1 MYTNSEGLKKKNVC
15 VLIVGK
21 KKKTQ
26 TEQYGDNCVE
36 ICLLILTASILMVAL
51 LMYAM

>member
-15 VLIVGK
+15 VLIVG